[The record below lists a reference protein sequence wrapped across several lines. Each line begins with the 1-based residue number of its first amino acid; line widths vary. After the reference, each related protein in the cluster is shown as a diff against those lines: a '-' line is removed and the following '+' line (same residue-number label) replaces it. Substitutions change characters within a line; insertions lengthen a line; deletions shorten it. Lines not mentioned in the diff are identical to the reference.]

1 MPPETPEEKERRL
14 AADRAREEGR
24 RRVRESVGDM
34 PAGDV
39 QEVNIPG
46 RVRRRSGGAVG
57 QVSLREE
64 RELARRAHVKKTG
77 TFQTAYRSE
86 GMVAAVDPLSPYGEP
101 VKEKPPQRIT
111 EQNFL
116 LRNLDLLAAARAKVP
131 VKRVVRMKTKDPG
144 ALLSRL
150 NLRPNVEEL
159 FKIRPHQVGALVP
172 KIRLYKVFLDD
183 TAVPGKVVE
192 LKFND
197 HTTPK
202 SIEDITN
209 TKYGRGDGVG
219 IQSFTVETQGTNP
232 AEGAL
237 VRCTLK
243 IFFQN
248 LEMLAS
254 SSGNRENDYLELILR
269 RTFYKKEENS
279 SAQAIPHARTANK
292 DYFKLLAEVGW
303 AVPEETHGTIG
314 EPLRKAL
321 EKCSQTIF
329 LSLLEHSIEF
339 NQDGTAVLTA
349 EYQGA
354 LEQMMS
360 SDSYDILSLGEE
372 TSTSEK
378 LRKEQKKLDDKRKE
392 GKNIKEDP
400 RSDAGDANLKQINK
414 QIVDLKKKINELT
427 ATARAEKYKK
437 LIEAL
442 YNSGKI
448 GSIDVTPEQWKK
460 IHEGGKGDLRKVVRT
475 QLHMKT
481 TEALATELKDHIK
494 TFGGNTSATDKV
506 IAVFANAFSPKG
518 DTSTR
523 ISFFYFGDLMDL
535 AAKIIHDCRENDKN
549 TTPDI
554 KVLLGPVTFNV
565 VSDDGTVT
573 PKQVNLANVPICLKS
588 FEFWFNKNVVKRKI
602 NTWPLRAFIKQA
614 VSELILNALG
624 ENSKQDEGIR
634 RSNQVGIQNLLIPGL
649 GDDRK
654 KHRIKGNANGDFD
667 LDNPSSSGV
676 NAYSSF
682 PINSPSQI
690 GYNGYKHYL
699 LVYGSTEILDRRNP
713 ADVRTDFKK
722 GIYHFNIG
730 ADAGL
735 VKSINFAKTDVPGLK
750 ESRLTS
756 QDEEEG
762 QLRDKYNANLELLGS
777 SPLFTPGQKV
787 YVNPTL
793 AGLGT
798 LTSKHSIARQLG
810 LGGYYDVTK
819 VLSTIDKS
827 GYRTSLECV
836 WTSFGMETGAKNT
849 RTAQPAAA
857 KNASS
862 GEAPAAKSI
871 SESVDP
877 KVDSAESPPPKK
889 KSAPAPNKDIQE
901 TTARMKTGIE
911 KDKIAKQKSLSKA
924 PTTTGDPE
932 GVPPPVKDYATPE
945 ETRAAAIKEY
955 RRRAA
960 LANPPG
966 SAAEEWKI
974 NRELRLLSEGSD
986 NSGE

>member
-1 MPPETPEEKERRL
+1 MARL
-14 AADRAREEGR
+14 DI
-24 RRVRESVGDM
+24 
-34 PAGDV
+34 
-39 QEVNIPG
+39 NIP
-46 RVRRRSGGAVG
+46 AV
-57 QVSLREE
+57 QRAE
-64 RELARRAHVKKTG
+64 REYRT
-77 TFQTAYRSE
+77 TASA
-86 GMVAAVDPLSPYGEP
+86 VAATMAAKP
-101 VKEKPPQRIT
+101 EKPPERIT

-116 LRNLDLLAAARAKVP
+116 LRNLDLLASARAKIP

-197 HTTPK
+197 HTTSK
-202 SIEDITN
+202 SIEDITS
-209 TKYGRGDGVG
+209 TAYGRGDGVG
-219 IQSFTVETQGTNP
+219 IQSFTIETQGTNP

-248 LEMLAS
+248 LELLAS
-254 SSGNRENDYLELILR
+254 PSGDRKTDYLELILR
-269 RTFYKKEENS
+269 RTRWKKEENS
-279 SAQAIPHARTANK
+279 SAQAIPHARIANK
-292 DYFKLLAEVGW
+292 DYFKLMAEVGW

-314 EPLRKAL
+314 TPLRKAL

-329 LSLLEHSIEF
+329 LSLLEHNIEF

-360 SDSYDILSLGEE
+360 SDSYDILSLGEKHDL
-372 TSTSEK
+372 SGK
-378 LRKEQKKLDDKRKE
+378 LREEQKKLDDKRKE
-392 GKNIKEDP
+392 GKDIKDDP
-400 RSDAGDANLKQINK
+400 RSDENDANLKQIGK
-414 QIVDLKKKINELT
+414 EIVALKKQINELT
-427 ATARAEKYKK
+427 ANARAEKYKR
-437 LIEAL
+437 LIETL

-448 GSIDVTPEQWKK
+448 GSVDITPEQWEK
-460 IHEGGKGDLRKVVRT
+460 IHQGGRGDLRAIVASDITVNDPRSDAAKEFKER
-475 QLHMKT
+475 
-481 TEALATELKDHIK
+481 IK
-494 TFGGNTSATDKV
+494 PFTGDDTSTTDKV
-506 IAVFANAFSPKG
+506 LSFFSNALSSKA

-535 AAKIIHDCRENDKN
+535 AAQIIDDRREKDKN

-565 VSDDGTVT
+565 VNDDGTVT

-634 RSNQVGIQNLLIPGL
+634 RSNQIGIQNLLIPGL
-649 GDDRK
+649 GTDRK

-676 NAYSSF
+676 TAYNSF

-713 ADVRTDFKK
+713 ADVGTDFKK

-735 VKSINFAKTDVPGLK
+735 VKSINFTKTDVPGLK

-762 QLRDKYNANLELLGS
+762 QLRDKYNASLELLGS

-849 RTAQPAAA
+849 RTAQAAA
-857 KNASS
+857 AENASS

-871 SESVDP
+871 SEPVDP

-889 KSAPAPNKDIQE
+889 KSVPPPNKAIQE
-901 TTARMKTGIE
+901 TTARMSTGIE

-932 GVPPPVKDYATPE
+932 GVPPPVKDYASPE
-945 ETRAAAIKEY
+945 ETRVATAAAMAPRPAASNE
-955 RRRAA
+955 RAA
-960 LANPPG
+960 FITKLQ
-966 SAAEEWKI
+966 AEADRAQEAYLKEVADVRARSGPMSI
-974 NRELRLLSEGSD
+974 SEDEHVDKKHRAYLEAQNRVKDYTSKTSGGRGKPLSVKLRADGNVDFIEG
-986 NSGE
+986 G